1 MPYLLWTIKRD
12 VVDYHSLTYDQML
25 NHYAKTAS
33 FTTKIGLCVNM
44 RSLPWYVQVNPDSFF
59 PRCYSLCTESEKQ
72 QFLEDFR
79 RTVASSILK
88 WVVSHQNYNRNRPRR
103 REEARQSDTGP
114 RKGSEQPS
122 PGARASGSPSDSH
135 WLAFPAFTGGLG
147 GHDPHPT
154 VAPELTVPRVLT
166 QERTTLSRSPCG
178 LWT

>member
-1 MPYLLWTIKRD
+1 MLRRVETGVGLKTGPEKAQGGKSRRG
-12 VVDYHSLTYDQML
+12 VDR
-25 NHYAKTAS
+25 AA
-33 FTTKIGLCVNM
+33 GG
-44 RSLPWYVQVNPDSFF
+44 RSEALQG
-59 PRCYSLCTESEKQ
+59 
-72 QFLEDFR
+72 LEDFR